1 MAAVPSV
8 RRRRLGAELRRLRE
22 QTGLNGEE
30 AASAL
35 DWSASKLSRIEN
47 ARIGA
52 RVSDVRLLLELYRVD
67 EDHRGELL
75 ALAHAATEP
84 GWWSGRRLATSPEFD
99 EFVAL
104 EDEASAALCYSVFT
118 VPGLVQSEP
127 YAAATLRSA
136 GLVTAD
142 SPRTI
147 RRRVEMRMRRQDVL
161 TRPDPIDFRGI
172 VDESVLLRSIGD
184 ASVMFRQLQR
194 LLELMRLP
202 NVELRVL
209 PLDGFHGPV
218 MGEAFTILEFAP
230 AYDVTFPDAVYID
243 SVWGSRVHTDDVAHL
258 YRLSWE
264 QLHAHAL
271 DPDASAACVARIADT
286 VWK

>member
-22 QTGLNGEE
+22 RVGLNGEE
-30 AASAL
+30 AAARL
-35 DWSASKLSRIEN
+35 GWSPSKVSRIEN
-47 ARIGA
+47 ARIGV
-52 RVSDVRLLLELYRVD
+52 RVSDVRLLLELYRV
-67 EDHRGELL
+67 EEGHRGELL

-104 EDEASAALCYSVFT
+104 EDEASAALSYSIFT
-118 VPGLVQSEP
+118 VPGLVQTER
-127 YAAATLRSA
+127 YALETLRSA

-147 RRRVEMRMRRQDVL
+147 RRRVEVRMRRQDVL
-161 TRPDPIDFRGI
+161 TRPDPLDFHGI
-172 VDESVLLRSIGD
+172 LDESVLLRSIGD
-184 ASVMFRQLQR
+184 APIMFHQLRR
-194 LLELMRLP
+194 LLELMELP
-202 NVELRVL
+202 NVDVRVL
-209 PLDGFHGPV
+209 PLDRFHGPV

-230 AYDVTFPDAVYID
+230 AYEVTFPDAVYID
-243 SVWGSRVHTDDVAHL
+243 SVWGSQVYTDDVAHL
-258 YRLSWE
+258 YRRSWE
-264 QLHAHAL
+264 QLHSQAL
-271 DPDASAACVARIADT
+271 DPAKSSARISRIADT